1 MSQEQATLLK
11 RALIQGVSER
21 YDAEL
26 AESKKSVACSQA
38 HLLKMSEILGFD
50 VQKVQRARRRK
61 RVAAA
66 IILAAALAI
75 GTLTVCANRD
85 QIRDFFIQ
93 IYEEYIVMV
102 FPGEQQTE
110 VLTEHYKVGYV
121 PDGYKLSMEHKDS
134 FSTKCEWQ
142 NEDGLTITFL
152 QMSLNSELRY
162 DGEHG
167 SSAIIEH
174 NGLEIYCRIDEDFA
188 SYTWNDG
195 MYVYDIYDRTILPVE
210 EILKMIDSVS
220 AM

>member
-50 VQKVQRARRRK
+50 VQKAQRARRRK

-75 GTLTVCANRD
+75 GSLTAYGYRE

-93 IYEEYIVMV
+93 IYEEYIVLEIS
-102 FPGEQQTE
+102 GEQMSSTITE
-110 VLTEHYKVGYV
+110 PYEVRYIPNGYV
-121 PDGYKLSMEHKDS
+121 MIKEDFTRMHTYYEWVNDTNKILS
-134 FSTKCEWQ
+134 FSQ
-142 NEDGLTITFL
+142 FGLGADINLNGEDGNMIV
-152 QMSLNSELRY
+152 
-162 DGEHG
+162 
-167 SSAIIEH
+167 IEH
-174 NGLEIYCRIDEDFA
+174 NDLHIYCIQYDDSI

-195 MYVYDIYDRTILPVE
+195 KYILDIHDRTLLPLE
-210 EILKMIDSVS
+210 EILLIIDSIS
-220 AM
+220 

>member
-21 YDAEL
+21 YNAEL

-50 VQKVQRARRRK
+50 VQKAQRARRRK

-75 GTLTVCANRD
+75 GSLTAYGYRE

-93 IYEEYIVMV
+93 IYEEYIVLV

-121 PDGYKLSMEHKDS
+121 PDGYTLANEEYGPMRTHYEWRSENGQLIS
-134 FSTKCEWQ
+134 FSQLLLSAE
-142 NEDGLTITFL
+142 F
-152 QMSLNSELRY
+152 RY
-162 DGEHG
+162 HFEQEN
-167 SSAIIEH
+167 ATTIEH
-174 NGLEIYCRIDEDFA
+174 EDLEIYCVQFENA
-188 SYTWNDG
+188 TSYTWNDG
-195 MYVYDIYDRTILPVE
+195 KYAMDILDYSELPVE
-210 EILKMIDSVS
+210 EILKIIDSVS
-220 AM
+220 